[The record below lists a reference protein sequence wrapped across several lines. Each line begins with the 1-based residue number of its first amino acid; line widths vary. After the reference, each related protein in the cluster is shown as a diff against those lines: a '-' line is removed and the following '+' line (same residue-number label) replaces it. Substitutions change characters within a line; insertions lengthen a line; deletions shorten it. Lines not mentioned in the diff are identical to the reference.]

1 MTSLSRRACLALVA
15 ALLSSLLVACGGADT
30 RPGGLEGQVLGMLS
44 PTEQP
49 VLLQGAVIAI
59 NGPGGSQ
66 TSTTDAQGKYRFDEL
81 RPGEY
86 GLAASYQGSQAG
98 SKSLQPEERLFSI
111 SPGQQETISLVLLA
125 EGIAPPPTPP
135 AAPVAGQPGG
145 QPATGSVGGVGGG
158 GLLTDPFFWYF
169 LFNRP
174 GAYGYGRPPVIVGG
188 GGGGPVV
195 IDSNQPQRSSSG
207 RVYTEYGEPGST
219 GVRTKPL
226 PQVTSKG
233 TTRPGASGASSD
245 GGTVRPPIPSA
256 PAARPPSSSGGS
268 SPAARPPSSSGSDGS
283 KGTTRPG
290 GGSSA
295 PSVKPPSAKPPAV
308 RPPSGGKRGR

>member
-1 MTSLSRRACLALVA
+1 MSPLSRRACLLLVA
-15 ALLSSLLVACGGADT
+15 ALLSSLLVACGEDT

-49 VLLQGAVIAI
+49 VLLNGAVIAI

-66 TSTTDAQGKYRFDEL
+66 TTTTDAQGKYRFDDL
-81 RPGEY
+81 RPGAY
-86 GLAASYQGSQAG
+86 GFAASYQGPQAG
-98 SKSLQPEERLFSI
+98 GMTLQPEERLFSI
-111 SPGQQETISLVLLA
+111 SPAQQETISVVLLA

-135 AAPVAGQPGG
+135 APVAGQPGS
-145 QPATGSVGGVGGG
+145 QATTGGVGGVGGG

-174 GAYGYGRPPVIVGG
+174 GSYGYNRPPVLVG

-207 RVYTEYGEPGST
+207 RVYTDYGEPGAT

-226 PQVTSKG
+226 PEVTSKG
-233 TTRPGASGASSD
+233 TTRPGASSSAGANSSS
-245 GGTVRPPIPSA
+245 GTTVRPPNPGA
-256 PAARPPSSSGGS
+256 PAARPPSSGNGS
-268 SPAARPPSSSGSDGS
+268 SPAARPPSSSSDGS

-290 GGSSA
+290 GGA
-295 PSVKPPSAKPPAV
+295 PSVKPPTSKPPAV